1 MKRELGIARCGL
13 ACCLCSE
20 NEHCRGCNSGDCPD
34 KEWCDNRKCSI
45 EKNIDN
51 CYLCELDCKKG
62 LLAKIKPYGFTVFAR
77 RYGIE
82 VLLSCLEENEKKGV
96 IYHRQGIW
104 GDYDDFDDVE
114 SLIQFIQTGMR

>member
-34 KEWCDNRKCSI
+34 KEWCENRSCSI
-45 EKNIDN
+45 ERNKEN
-51 CYLCELDCKKG
+51 CYLCEIDCKKG
-62 LLAKIKPYGFTVFAR
+62 LLTKIKPYGFTVFAK

-82 VLLSCLEENEKKGV
+82 ALLNCLEANEINGV
-96 IYHRQGIW
+96 VYHRQGIA

-114 SLIQFIQTGMR
+114 KLIQFIRTGKR

>member
-34 KEWCDNRKCSI
+34 KEWFENRSCTMERSI
-45 EKNIDN
+45 EN
-51 CYLCELDCKKG
+51 CYLCEADCRKG
-62 LLAKIKPYGFTVFAR
+62 MLTKIKPYGFTMFAK

-82 VLLSCLEENEKKGV
+82 ALLNCLEENEKNGV
-96 IYHRQGIW
+96 IYHRQGIV
-104 GDYDDFDDVE
+104 GDYDDFDNVE
-114 SLIQFIQTGMR
+114 ALVSFIQTGKR

>member
-34 KEWCDNRKCSI
+34 KEWCENRSCTIERSI
-45 EKNIDN
+45 EN
-51 CYLCELDCKKG
+51 CYLCEADCRKG
-62 LLAKIKPYGFTVFAR
+62 MLTRIKPYGFTMFAK

-82 VLLSCLEENEKKGV
+82 ALLNCLEENEKNGV
-96 IYHRQGIW
+96 IYHRQGIV
-104 GDYDDFDDVE
+104 GDYDDFDNVE
-114 SLIQFIQTGMR
+114 ALVSFIQTGKR